1 VTTKFNSDSAVV
13 REVHFRR
20 GILTAKSAVEET
32 KTYTI
37 RNVDGKAKTL
47 LVEHPLRQGFKLL
60 SQAPVETTSN
70 AYRFEVKLA
79 STATETFPVREERM
93 FDQTMSV
100 SSMTP
105 DVIST
110 WIQNKA
116 LTGNGRRQLEQIAAK
131 KREISA
137 NDASLSRATSDL
149 SELEQDQRRT
159 RDNIQSLNNVSG
171 QQELVQ
177 QYARQL
183 SQIEAKMGGLR
194 DTQSRLKTAKIQ
206 LEADLSAM
214 MEKTD
219 F

>member
-1 VTTKFNSDSAVV
+1 
-13 REVHFRR
+13 
-20 GILTAKSAVEET
+20 
-32 KTYTI
+32 
-37 RNVDGKAKTL
+37 
-47 LVEHPLRQGFKLL
+47 
-60 SQAPVETTSN
+60 
-70 AYRFEVKLA
+70 
-79 STATETFPVREERM
+79 
-93 FDQTMSV
+93 
-100 SSMTP
+100 MTP
-105 DVIST
+105 DVIAT

-116 LTGNGRRQLEQIAAK
+116 LTDNGRRQLEQIAAK

-137 NDASLSRATSDL
+137 NEASLSRATSDL

-183 SQIEAKMGGLR
+183 AQIEIKMAGLR
-194 DTQSRLKTAKIQ
+194 DTQSRLKTAKTQ
-206 LEADLSAM
+206 LEGDLSAM